1 MNYCRDEL
9 GWSQKRKSED
19 RMLLHGSIISKETE
33 KPVVRMCV
41 CKKVCCFDRLW
52 PYRCPSFSQWP
63 QQCLSEAPSDHSSVP
78 VKLPVITAVSHRGF
92 SSFQAEQTKD
102 AHYIW
107 GANLKN
113 CTMSWDTKKLIRT
126 GIKKGLQRRP
136 IQPWVSRSKER
147 RLMGAGVKHVRP
159 FGLNLTGRYV
169 SS

>member
-1 MNYCRDEL
+1 MNWAE
-9 GWSQKRKSED
+9 
-19 RMLLHGSIISKETE
+19 
-33 KPVVRMCV
+33 
-41 CKKVCCFDRLW
+41 VCCMGPSSPWRQKNLW
-52 PYRCPSFSQWP
+52 
-63 QQCLSEAPSDHSSVP
+63 SECVSVRRSAVLTGFGPIGTWVFPNDHSSVP

-102 AHYIW
+102 AHYVW
-107 GANLKN
+107 GANLEN
-113 CTMSWDTKKLIRT
+113 CTMSWDTKKLIGT
-126 GIKKGLQRRP
+126 GIKKRLQMRP